1 MRVCVSREGG
11 LTRAEAAPALLAA
24 DAAPATAIA
33 APVACG
39 SVRVVVG
46 VGVRGCRGESEGV
59 SECE

>member
-11 LTRAEAAPALLAA
+11 LTRAASALLAA